1 MNSTLYIYNKVKKT
15 AAFALL
21 CMLSPLA
28 SQAQSVA
35 LKTEGL
41 EPDYVA
47 TITKRAQKIVDGMA
61 IFDAEKALT
70 VRNIIAN
77 RYFLLN
83 GIHEQYDK
91 EMKFAKD
98 SLQGKE
104 RDKARQQAA
113 TKRDAELYK
122 HHFELEGALSL
133 YVDADG
139 IDMVKNGMT
148 YDVVNVTYKAY
159 CDMIPS
165 LKDHEKSQIM
175 AWLKEA
181 REFAMDAGKSNDKHG
196 WFKKYKG
203 RINNW
208 LSAQGYDIQKEREA
222 WMKRIEEKKSKK

>member
-70 VRNIIAN
+70 VRNIIA
-77 RYFLLN
+77 
-83 GIHEQYDK
+83 IK